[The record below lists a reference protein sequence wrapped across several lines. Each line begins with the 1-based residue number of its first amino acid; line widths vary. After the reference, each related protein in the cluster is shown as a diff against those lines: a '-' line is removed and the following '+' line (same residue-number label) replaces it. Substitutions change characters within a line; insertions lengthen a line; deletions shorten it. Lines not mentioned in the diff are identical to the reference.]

1 MPEIAA
7 PKRRQLLIVDDEE
20 AMVNLLMRIMKS
32 DLLTVI
38 GTTSPLEAQNLINN
52 LNNGDLVLSDYHMP
66 EMTGLELAEVT
77 AEIRRQKAIKF
88 FIMSAGATI
97 KEIDVINKAIKQGI
111 LNKFLHKSFDFSDL
125 ERLIL
130 GA

>member
-32 DLLTVI
+32 DLLTAI

-111 LNKFLHKSFDFSDL
+111 LNKFLHKPFDFSDL